1 MSQTENIQHMLV
13 LTCEVSSDFLKLPC
27 KLSIKLKLKLKLK
40 FGNIRIRIFSQL
52 LVLGLRLEFDN
63 S

>member
-1 MSQTENIQHMLV
+1 MVGGVENEIKA
-13 LTCEVSSDFLKLPC
+13 T